1 MVTLLMIQTVDLLNT
16 IIFSNSFLFINF
28 WSLIHLGAGF
38 FLMKL
43 FLINRDNRF
52 LKLFGLLIL
61 YEIFEVLVIASG
73 SSLFR
78 PEIGIDIIYDLIF
91 GSLGG
96 MLAIKL
102 NR

>member
-1 MVTLLMIQTVDLLNT
+1 MVAFIVQIADFLNT
-16 IIFSNSFLFINF
+16 MLISNPLIFINF
-28 WSLIHLGAGF
+28 WSLIHFGIGF

-43 FLINRDNRF
+43 FLINQNNKM

-61 YEIFEVLVIASG
+61 YEIFEVLVISSG

-78 PEIGIDIIYDLIF
+78 VEISIDIIYDLIF
-91 GSLGG
+91 GLIGG
-96 MLAIKL
+96 WLAIKL